1 MLDIDHLLT
10 EFTLEKKVELDQRA
24 VVRTPSNRIGSTN
37 P

>member
-10 EFTLEKKVELDQRA
+10 ELTLEKKVEPDQRA
-24 VVRTPSNRIGSTN
+24 IVRTPSNQIGSTN